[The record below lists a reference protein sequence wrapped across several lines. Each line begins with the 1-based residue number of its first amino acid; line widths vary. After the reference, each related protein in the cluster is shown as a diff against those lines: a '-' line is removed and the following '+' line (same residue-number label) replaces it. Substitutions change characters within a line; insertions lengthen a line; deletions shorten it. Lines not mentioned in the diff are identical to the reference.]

1 MAARTCGPR
10 ASDGWPATGSLAV
23 RVASLGDHVHPIV
36 FSSPVEGSSIR
47 CTHAVLL
54 ASTMVRSA
62 RCGGRG
68 PSRPEAVCAP
78 CTGPLSPTTHSR
90 LGKRCLSALLLTTR
104 TLCRHCVAWAVNR
117 PISPG
122 SSGLYYTVI
131 CYHTTRPHGAYPPD
145 TPRDEMEIQYEQ
157 ERASLPT
164 GTTAF
169 ITELLSS
176 MSHELR
182 SPLASIK
189 AYATTLLRRDQRL
202 SRAQRQEFLLAI
214 DQASDRLAVVIEHL
228 LEMAQLETG
237 TLLLERSA
245 GNLGPL
251 AREAIADV
259 KRLQGASGYLNTTT
273 ASGQHRGELRLRLEG
288 RGGVPGPEE
297 LFIQADRHQLRRVLD
312 HLLENAINYSPEG
325 GTIEVVLRPLPMSA
339 HRERSDVS
347 LHQDDDGGDGQTTG
361 TPPMLTGDQELVE
374 ISVRDHGMAIPAE
387 HLAQVFEPFYRVDT
401 RLSREVNGL
410 GIGLAICKRIVEL
423 HGGRIWVESMVGAGS
438 TFHVWLPKEGSMS
451 SQLQRRDTHASEQDH
466 DSRGR

>member
-1 MAARTCGPR
+1 
-10 ASDGWPATGSLAV
+10 
-23 RVASLGDHVHPIV
+23 
-36 FSSPVEGSSIR
+36 
-47 CTHAVLL
+47 
-54 ASTMVRSA
+54 
-62 RCGGRG
+62 
-68 PSRPEAVCAP
+68 
-78 CTGPLSPTTHSR
+78 
-90 LGKRCLSALLLTTR
+90 
-104 TLCRHCVAWAVNR
+104 
-117 PISPG
+117 
-122 SSGLYYTVI
+122 
-131 CYHTTRPHGAYPPD
+131 
-145 TPRDEMEIQYEQ
+145 MEIQHEQ
-157 ERASLPT
+157 QRASLPA

-202 SRAQRQEFLLAI
+202 SPAQRQEFLLAI
-214 DQASDRLAVVIEHL
+214 DEASDRLAVVIEHL

-245 GNLGPL
+245 VNLVPL
-251 AREAIADV
+251 VREAIADV
-259 KRLQGASGYLNTTT
+259 QRLQGASEHLNTTT
-273 ASGQHRGELRLRLEG
+273 ASGPQRGAALSLRLEG

-297 LFIQADRHQLRRVLD
+297 LFIQADRHQLRKVLD

-347 LHQDDDGGDGQTTG
+347 PHQDDDGGDGQTTG
-361 TPPMLTGDQELVE
+361 TPMLPGDLGLVE

-423 HGGRIWVESMVGAGS
+423 HGGRIWVESTVGAGS
-438 TFHVWLPKEGSMS
+438 TFHVWLPREGSML
-451 SQLQRRDTHASEQDH
+451 SQLERRTTHASEEDH
-466 DSRGR
+466 DSRGG

>member
-1 MAARTCGPR
+1 
-10 ASDGWPATGSLAV
+10 
-23 RVASLGDHVHPIV
+23 
-36 FSSPVEGSSIR
+36 
-47 CTHAVLL
+47 
-54 ASTMVRSA
+54 
-62 RCGGRG
+62 
-68 PSRPEAVCAP
+68 
-78 CTGPLSPTTHSR
+78 
-90 LGKRCLSALLLTTR
+90 
-104 TLCRHCVAWAVNR
+104 
-117 PISPG
+117 
-122 SSGLYYTVI
+122 
-131 CYHTTRPHGAYPPD
+131 
-145 TPRDEMEIQYEQ
+145 MEIQHEQ
-157 ERASLPT
+157 ERASLPA

-169 ITELLSS
+169 ITELLFT

-245 GNLGPL
+245 VNLVPL
-251 AREAIADV
+251 VREAIADV

-288 RGGVPGPEE
+288 RGGGPGPEE
-297 LFIQADRHQLRRVLD
+297 LFIQADRHQLRKVLD

-347 LHQDDDGGDGQTTG
+347 PHQDDDGGDGQTTG
-361 TPPMLTGDQELVE
+361 TPMLPGDLGLVE

-410 GIGLAICKRIVEL
+410 GIGLAICKHIVEL

-451 SQLQRRDTHASEQDH
+451 SQLQRRDTHASEEDH

>member
-1 MAARTCGPR
+1 
-10 ASDGWPATGSLAV
+10 
-23 RVASLGDHVHPIV
+23 
-36 FSSPVEGSSIR
+36 
-47 CTHAVLL
+47 
-54 ASTMVRSA
+54 
-62 RCGGRG
+62 
-68 PSRPEAVCAP
+68 
-78 CTGPLSPTTHSR
+78 
-90 LGKRCLSALLLTTR
+90 
-104 TLCRHCVAWAVNR
+104 
-117 PISPG
+117 
-122 SSGLYYTVI
+122 
-131 CYHTTRPHGAYPPD
+131 
-145 TPRDEMEIQYEQ
+145 MEIQYEQ

-169 ITELLSS
+169 ITELLFT

-202 SRAQRQEFLLAI
+202 SRAERQEFLLAI
-214 DQASDRLAVVIEHL
+214 DQASDRLEVVIEHL

-245 GNLGPL
+245 VNLVPL
-251 AREAIADV
+251 VGEAIADV
-259 KRLQGASGYLNTTT
+259 KRLHGASEHLNTTT
-273 ASGQHRGELRLRLEG
+273 ASGPQRVATLTLQFEG

-297 LFIQADRHQLRRVLD
+297 LFIQADRHQLRKVLD

-325 GTIEVVLRPLPMSA
+325 GTIDVVLRPLPPSM

-347 LHQDDDGGDGQTTG
+347 PHQDDDGGDGQTTG
-361 TPPMLTGDQELVE
+361 MPPMLPGDQGLVE

-423 HGGRIWVESMVGAGS
+423 HGGRIWVESTVGAGS
-438 TFHVWLPKEGSMS
+438 TFYVWLPREGSMS
-451 SQLQRRDTHASEQDH
+451 SQLERRTTHASEEDH
-466 DSRGR
+466 DSRGG

>member
-1 MAARTCGPR
+1 
-10 ASDGWPATGSLAV
+10 
-23 RVASLGDHVHPIV
+23 
-36 FSSPVEGSSIR
+36 
-47 CTHAVLL
+47 
-54 ASTMVRSA
+54 
-62 RCGGRG
+62 
-68 PSRPEAVCAP
+68 
-78 CTGPLSPTTHSR
+78 
-90 LGKRCLSALLLTTR
+90 
-104 TLCRHCVAWAVNR
+104 
-117 PISPG
+117 
-122 SSGLYYTVI
+122 
-131 CYHTTRPHGAYPPD
+131 
-145 TPRDEMEIQYEQ
+145 MEIQHEQ
-157 ERASLPT
+157 ERASLPA

-245 GNLGPL
+245 VNLVPL
-251 AREAIADV
+251 VREAIADV

-288 RGGVPGPEE
+288 RGGGPGPEE

-347 LHQDDDGGDGQTTG
+347 PHQDDDGGDGQTMG
-361 TPPMLTGDQELVE
+361 TPLMQPGDQELVE

-410 GIGLAICKRIVEL
+410 GIGLTICKRIVEL
-423 HGGRIWVESMVGAGS
+423 HGGRIWVESTVETGS
-438 TFHVWLPKEGSMS
+438 TFHVWLPREGSMS
-451 SQLQRRDTHASEQDH
+451 YQLERRTTHASEEDH
-466 DSRGR
+466 DSRGG

>member
-1 MAARTCGPR
+1 
-10 ASDGWPATGSLAV
+10 
-23 RVASLGDHVHPIV
+23 
-36 FSSPVEGSSIR
+36 
-47 CTHAVLL
+47 
-54 ASTMVRSA
+54 
-62 RCGGRG
+62 
-68 PSRPEAVCAP
+68 
-78 CTGPLSPTTHSR
+78 
-90 LGKRCLSALLLTTR
+90 
-104 TLCRHCVAWAVNR
+104 
-117 PISPG
+117 
-122 SSGLYYTVI
+122 
-131 CYHTTRPHGAYPPD
+131 
-145 TPRDEMEIQYEQ
+145 MEIQHEQ
-157 ERASLPT
+157 ERASLPA

-245 GNLGPL
+245 VNLVPL
-251 AREAIADV
+251 VREAIADV

-288 RGGVPGPEE
+288 RGGGPGPEE

-325 GTIEVVLRPLPMSA
+325 GTIDVVLRPLPTYA
-339 HRERSDVS
+339 YRELSDVS
-347 LHQDDDGGDGQTTG
+347 PYQDDDGGDGQTTSMPA
-361 TPPMLTGDQELVE
+361 TLPGDQELVE
-374 ISVRDHGMAIPAE
+374 ISVRDHGMAIPTE
-387 HLAQVFEPFYRVDT
+387 HLARIFEPFYRVDT

-423 HGGRIWVESMVGAGS
+423 HGGRIWVESTVGAGT
-438 TFHVWLPKEGSMS
+438 TFHVWLPREGSMS
-451 SQLQRRDTHASEQDH
+451 SQLERRTTHASEEDH
-466 DSRGR
+466 DSRGG

>member
-1 MAARTCGPR
+1 
-10 ASDGWPATGSLAV
+10 
-23 RVASLGDHVHPIV
+23 
-36 FSSPVEGSSIR
+36 
-47 CTHAVLL
+47 
-54 ASTMVRSA
+54 
-62 RCGGRG
+62 
-68 PSRPEAVCAP
+68 
-78 CTGPLSPTTHSR
+78 
-90 LGKRCLSALLLTTR
+90 
-104 TLCRHCVAWAVNR
+104 
-117 PISPG
+117 
-122 SSGLYYTVI
+122 
-131 CYHTTRPHGAYPPD
+131 
-145 TPRDEMEIQYEQ
+145 MEIQHEQ
-157 ERASLPT
+157 ERASLPA

-245 GNLGPL
+245 VNLVPL
-251 AREAIADV
+251 VREAIADV

-288 RGGVPGPEE
+288 RGGGPGPEE

-347 LHQDDDGGDGQTTG
+347 PHQDDDGGDGQTTSMPA
-361 TPPMLTGDQELVE
+361 TLPGDQELVE

-423 HGGRIWVESMVGAGS
+423 HGGRIWVESTVGAGS
-438 TFHVWLPKEGSMS
+438 TFHVWLPREGSMS
-451 SQLQRRDTHASEQDH
+451 SQLERRNTHASEEDH

>member
-1 MAARTCGPR
+1 
-10 ASDGWPATGSLAV
+10 
-23 RVASLGDHVHPIV
+23 
-36 FSSPVEGSSIR
+36 
-47 CTHAVLL
+47 
-54 ASTMVRSA
+54 
-62 RCGGRG
+62 
-68 PSRPEAVCAP
+68 
-78 CTGPLSPTTHSR
+78 
-90 LGKRCLSALLLTTR
+90 
-104 TLCRHCVAWAVNR
+104 
-117 PISPG
+117 
-122 SSGLYYTVI
+122 
-131 CYHTTRPHGAYPPD
+131 
-145 TPRDEMEIQYEQ
+145 MEIQHEQ
-157 ERASLPT
+157 ERASLPA

-245 GNLGPL
+245 VNLVPL
-251 AREAIADV
+251 VREAIADV

-288 RGGVPGPEE
+288 RGGGPGPEE

-325 GTIEVVLRPLPMSA
+325 GTIEVVLRPLPTSA

-347 LHQDDDGGDGQTTG
+347 PHQDDDGGDGQTMG
-361 TPPMLTGDQELVE
+361 TPLMQPGDQELVE

-410 GIGLAICKRIVEL
+410 GIGLTICKRIVEL
-423 HGGRIWVESMVGAGS
+423 HGGRIWVESTVETGS
-438 TFHVWLPKEGSMS
+438 TFHVWLPREGSMS
-451 SQLQRRDTHASEQDH
+451 YQLERRTTHASEEDH
-466 DSRGR
+466 DSRGG

>member
-36 FSSPVEGSSIR
+36 FSSPVEGSSMR

-90 LGKRCLSALLLTTR
+90 VGKRCLSALLLTTR
-104 TLCRHCVAWAVNR
+104 TLCRHCVAWVVNS
-117 PISPG
+117 PISLG
-122 SSGLYYTVI
+122 NSGLYYAVI
-131 CYHTTRPHGAYPPD
+131 CYHIARPHGAYPPD
-145 TPRDEMEIQYEQ
+145 TPRDEMEIQHEQ
-157 ERASLPT
+157 ERASLPA

-214 DQASDRLAVVIEHL
+214 DQASDRLAVV
-228 LEMAQLETG
+228 
-237 TLLLERSA
+237 
-245 GNLGPL
+245 
-251 AREAIADV
+251 
-259 KRLQGASGYLNTTT
+259 
-273 ASGQHRGELRLRLEG
+273 
-288 RGGVPGPEE
+288 
-297 LFIQADRHQLRRVLD
+297 LD
-312 HLLENAINYSPEG
+312 HLLENAINYSPESA
-325 GTIEVVLRPLPMSA
+325 TIEVVLRPLPMSA

-374 ISVRDHGMAIPAE
+374 ISVRDHGMAIPVE

-423 HGGRIWVESMVGAGS
+423 HGGRICVESMVGAGS
-438 TFHVWLPKEGSMS
+438 
-451 SQLQRRDTHASEQDH
+451 R
-466 DSRGR
+466 

>member
-1 MAARTCGPR
+1 
-10 ASDGWPATGSLAV
+10 
-23 RVASLGDHVHPIV
+23 
-36 FSSPVEGSSIR
+36 
-47 CTHAVLL
+47 
-54 ASTMVRSA
+54 
-62 RCGGRG
+62 
-68 PSRPEAVCAP
+68 
-78 CTGPLSPTTHSR
+78 
-90 LGKRCLSALLLTTR
+90 
-104 TLCRHCVAWAVNR
+104 
-117 PISPG
+117 
-122 SSGLYYTVI
+122 
-131 CYHTTRPHGAYPPD
+131 
-145 TPRDEMEIQYEQ
+145 MEIQHEQ
-157 ERASLPT
+157 ERASLPA

-169 ITELLSS
+169 ITELLFT

-214 DQASDRLAVVIEHL
+214 DQASDRLEVVIEHL
-228 LEMAQLETG
+228 LEIAQLETG

-245 GNLGPL
+245 VNLVPL
-251 AREAIADV
+251 VREAIADV

-288 RGGVPGPEE
+288 RGGGPGPEE

-347 LHQDDDGGDGQTTG
+347 PHQDDDGGDGQTTG
-361 TPPMLTGDQELVE
+361 TPPMLPGDQELVE

-423 HGGRIWVESMVGAGS
+423 HGGRIWVESTVGAGS
-438 TFHVWLPKEGSMS
+438 TFHVWLPREGSMS
-451 SQLQRRDTHASEQDH
+451 SQLERRTTHASEEDH

>member
-1 MAARTCGPR
+1 
-10 ASDGWPATGSLAV
+10 
-23 RVASLGDHVHPIV
+23 
-36 FSSPVEGSSIR
+36 
-47 CTHAVLL
+47 
-54 ASTMVRSA
+54 
-62 RCGGRG
+62 
-68 PSRPEAVCAP
+68 
-78 CTGPLSPTTHSR
+78 
-90 LGKRCLSALLLTTR
+90 
-104 TLCRHCVAWAVNR
+104 
-117 PISPG
+117 
-122 SSGLYYTVI
+122 
-131 CYHTTRPHGAYPPD
+131 
-145 TPRDEMEIQYEQ
+145 MEIQNEQ
-157 ERASLPT
+157 EQAFLPA
-164 GTTAF
+164 GTAAF
-169 ITELLSS
+169 ITELLPSI
-176 MSHELR
+176 SHELR

-245 GNLGPL
+245 VNLVPL
-251 AREAIADV
+251 VREAIADV

-288 RGGVPGPEE
+288 RGGGPGPEE

-325 GTIEVVLRPLPMSA
+325 GTIDVVLRPLPTSER
-339 HRERSDVS
+339 RERSDVS
-347 LHQDDDGGDGQTTG
+347 KHRDDAGCDGQTTSM
-361 TPPMLTGDQELVE
+361 PPTLPGDQELVE

-410 GIGLAICKRIVEL
+410 GIGLTICKRIVEL

-438 TFHVWLPKEGSMS
+438 TFHVWLPREGSMS
-451 SQLQRRDTHASEQDH
+451 SQLERRDTHASEEDH